1 MKKEIKTNN
10 APLPVGPYSQAIM
23 TENLIF
29 LSGQIGINPKTGKL
43 VEGGVEEQTKQ
54 IFSNIKAV
62 LEEVKL
68 NLSNIVKVS
77 VFLKDMSDFKRVNE
91 IYAKYFDKPYPAR
104 SAIAVKELPLNV
116 DIEIEVIAIK

>member
-1 MKKEIKTNN
+1 MKREIKTNN

-23 TENLIF
+23 TENLMF

-62 LEEVKL
+62 LEEAEL
-68 NLSNIVKVS
+68 NLSDIIKVT
-77 VFLKDMSDFKRVNE
+77 VFLKDINDFKMVNE
-91 IYAKYFDKPYPAR
+91 IYVTYFDKPYPAR
-104 SAIAVKELPLNV
+104 SAVAIKELPLNV